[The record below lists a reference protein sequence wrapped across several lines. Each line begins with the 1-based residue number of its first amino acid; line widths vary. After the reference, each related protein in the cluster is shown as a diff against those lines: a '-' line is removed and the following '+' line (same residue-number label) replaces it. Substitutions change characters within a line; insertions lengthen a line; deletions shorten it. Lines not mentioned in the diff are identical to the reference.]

1 MATSTSDNSGT
12 SASENFGTNV
22 GTNVIV
28 TRISELVAPI
38 VSDLGLYL
46 YDLEFVSGVVRV
58 VVDTKPGTLGE
69 NGRPAGVDLE
79 KIGLLTRLISKEF
92 DHAEPVPG
100 RYTLEVTSPGLE
112 RNLRL
117 PRHYVREVNKE
128 VNVRLTAPLETGGE
142 RRIQGV
148 LVGADEREIT
158 VRNASG
164 VEIKIKYATIDRAR
178 TVFKF
183 ETTSKQDARHSKN
196 SKHKFANTTEA
207 KAS

>member
-1 MATSTSDNSGT
+1 METSTSDNSGT

-38 VSDLGLYL
+38 VSDLGLDL

-148 LVGADEREIT
+148 LVGADELEIT
-158 VRNASG
+158 VRNASD

>member
-1 MATSTSDNSGT
+1 METSTSDDSGT

-38 VSDLGLYL
+38 VSDLGLDL

-158 VRNASG
+158 VRNASD

>member
-38 VSDLGLYL
+38 VSDLGLDL

-164 VEIKIKYATIDRAR
+164 VEIKIKYTTIDRAR

>member
-1 MATSTSDNSGT
+1 METSTSDNSGT

-38 VSDLGLYL
+38 VSDLGLDL

-158 VRNASG
+158 VRNASD

-178 TVFKF
+178 TVFKL

>member
-1 MATSTSDNSGT
+1 METSTSDNSGT

-22 GTNVIV
+22 GTNLIV

-38 VSDLGLYL
+38 VSDLGLDL

-158 VRNASG
+158 VRNASD

>member
-1 MATSTSDNSGT
+1 METSTSDNSGT

-22 GTNVIV
+22 GTNLIV

-38 VSDLGLYL
+38 VSDLGLDL

-158 VRNASG
+158 VRNASD

-196 SKHKFANTTEA
+196 SKHKFANTTEV

>member
-1 MATSTSDNSGT
+1 MESSASDSSSNIAGT
-12 SASENFGTNV
+12 SAGESV
-22 GTNVIV
+22 LV
-28 TRISELVAPI
+28 TRISQIVTPI
-38 VSDLGLYL
+38 VSDLGLDL

-58 VVDTKPGTLGE
+58 VVDTKPGMIGE
-69 NGRPAGVDLE
+69 NGRPAGIDLE

-117 PRHYVREVNKE
+117 PRHYIREVNKE
-128 VNVRLTAPLETGGE
+128 VSVRLTAPLETGGE

-148 LVGADEREIT
+148 LVGADEHEII
-158 VRNASG
+158 VRNASD

-178 TVFKF
+178 TVFKL
-183 ETTSKQDARHSKN
+183 ETTSKRDARHSKN
-196 SKHKFANTTEA
+196 SKHKFATTTEA

>member
-1 MATSTSDNSGT
+1 METSTSDNSGT

-38 VSDLGLYL
+38 VSDLGLDL

-142 RRIQGV
+142 RRIQGL
-148 LVGADEREIT
+148 LVGADELEIT
-158 VRNASG
+158 VRNASD

>member
-1 MATSTSDNSGT
+1 METSTSDNSGT

-38 VSDLGLYL
+38 VSDLGLDL

-69 NGRPAGVDLE
+69 NGRPAGIDLE

-128 VNVRLTAPLETGGE
+128 VSVRLTAPLETGGE

-158 VRNASG
+158 VRNASD

-178 TVFKF
+178 TVFKL

>member
-1 MATSTSDNSGT
+1 MES
-12 SASENFGTNV
+12 SASDSSGNSAGESV
-22 GTNVIV
+22 GESVIV
-28 TRISELVAPI
+28 TRISELVTPI
-38 VSDLGLYL
+38 VSDLGLDL

-69 NGRPAGVDLE
+69 NGRPAGIDLE

-128 VNVRLTAPLETGGE
+128 VSVRLTAPLETGGE

-158 VRNASG
+158 VRNASD

-178 TVFKF
+178 TVFKL

-196 SKHKFANTTEA
+196 SKHKVANTTEA

>member
-1 MATSTSDNSGT
+1 MESSASDRAGANGGT
-12 SASENFGTNV
+12 SVT
-22 GTNVIV
+22 V
-28 TRISELVAPI
+28 TRISELVTPI
-38 VSDLGLYL
+38 VGDLGLDL

-69 NGRPAGVDLE
+69 NGRPAGIDLE

-117 PRHYVREVNKE
+117 PRHYIREVNKE
-128 VNVRLTAPLETGGE
+128 VSVRLTAPLETGGE
-142 RRIQGV
+142 RRVQGI

-158 VRNASG
+158 VRNASD
-164 VEIKIKYATIDRAR
+164 VEIKISYATIDRAR

-196 SKHKFANTTEA
+196 SKHKLANTTEA

>member
-1 MATSTSDNSGT
+1 METSTSDNSGT

-38 VSDLGLYL
+38 VSDLGLDL

-128 VNVRLTAPLETGGE
+128 VNVSLTAPLETGGE

-158 VRNASG
+158 VRNASD
-164 VEIKIKYATIDRAR
+164 VEIKIKYATIDSAR
-178 TVFKF
+178 TVLKF